1 MSHEILSVKLCQL
14 DDKISRLHSRIHMSE
29 TAGHAELRREIAA
42 MKQEYA
48 ESETVLREKLRH
60 SKSEMVSI
68 LDQGY
73 RQMEQIVRN
82 TEKRLR
88 TMADDSLNTEAI
100 AEEKI
105 LLAEYALDFAMQ
117 AANLE
122 LLVFLEAIKGLGKRK
137 EIEMKEVKSP
147 KNR

>member
-48 ESETVLREKLRH
+48 ESETVLRVKLRH

-105 LLAEYALDFAMQ
+105 LLAEYALDFAHQ
-117 AANLE
+117 AADKA
-122 LLVFLEAIKGLGKRK
+122 LLLSMDAIDAQLQEERR
-137 EIEMKEVKSP
+137 SQ
-147 KNR
+147 

>member
-105 LLAEYALDFAMQ
+105 LLAEYALDFAHQ
-117 AANLE
+117 AADKA
-122 LLVFLEAIKGLGKRK
+122 LLLSMDAIDAQLQEERR
-137 EIEMKEVKSP
+137 SQ
-147 KNR
+147 

>member
-1 MSHEILSVKLCQL
+1 MLSDKLCQL

-105 LLAEYALDFAMQ
+105 LLAEYALDFAHQ
-117 AANLE
+117 AADKA
-122 LLVFLEAIKGLGKRK
+122 LLLSMDAIDAQLQEERR
-137 EIEMKEVKSP
+137 SQ
-147 KNR
+147 

>member
-1 MSHEILSVKLCQL
+1 MAHEILAVKLCQL
-14 DDKISRLHSRIHMSE
+14 DDRMGRLHSRIHMSE

-105 LLAEYALDFAMQ
+105 LLAEYALDFAHQ
-117 AANLE
+117 AADKA
-122 LLVFLEAIKGLGKRK
+122 LLLSMDAIDAQLQEERR
-137 EIEMKEVKSP
+137 SQ
-147 KNR
+147 